1 MAKRRIVE
9 IARERGLDPN
19 EVARVLFEAGVPIQR
34 DMADEVAAARAL
46 AGSKPEKTKRAPKRA
61 AAAPVKKK
69 AEAAAPPVDAAA
81 AHPNAIKVE
90 EPAPPEPPKE
100 KAAPKADAAPAA
112 DAAPRRGR
120 SDGPR
125 APRSGGT
132 RFAPPPPPSGA
143 PYGRGRPQRGGPGGK
158 KRRVVIDTQA
168 ARGPRER
175 QQRGEDKKKVER
187 EEKPV
192 VRPTG
197 PVTVPSGVTVKE
209 YAEKLGVSTS
219 EIIKTMMGLGEF
231 VTITQSL
238 TDEAVELI
246 AAEFERPVTIQ
257 SAEEEIEDIVIEDAP
272 EFLKPRAPVITVMG
286 HVDHGKTTLL
296 DAIRETSV
304 VSGEA
309 GGITQHIG
317 AYQVD
322 VGQRHVTFLDTP
334 GHEAFTALRARG
346 AKLTDVAVLV
356 VAADDSVMPQTLEAI
371 DHAKAAEV
379 PIVVAVNKIDRPDA
393 NPAKTR
399 QDLVTHG
406 LQPEEWGGDTVFV
419 DISAK
424 ERQGL
429 DELLEMLLLQADV
442 LELKANP
449 DAPASGPIVESRL
462 DVGRGPVATMLV
474 QRGTLHPGDAIVAG
488 DAWGKVRTMLDEN
501 GEKLESAEPA
511 VPVEIVGFDK
521 PPAAGEICRVVDSE
535 RDARHLAQ
543 KRAARLRAEELT
555 RRSQKSI
562 SLEDLFRQVS
572 DGAVRD
578 LNLVIK
584 GDVQGSIEAAVSE
597 LDKIKSEEV
606 AVRVI
611 HTGVGGVN
619 ASDVM
624 LAAASKAIVV
634 GFNVRPNAEA
644 KTLADRE
651 GVDIR
656 TYKVIYKLTEDIEKA
671 LVGMLTPDIVEEVT
685 GAAEVRAL
693 FKASKVGTIAGCMVT
708 SGTITRSSKVR
719 VLRDGVVVFDGEI
732 DSIRHLKDEVRE
744 IKEGFEC
751 GIVVKDFGDIH
762 EGDVLEAYTETS
774 VERTEL

>member
-34 DMADEVAAARAL
+34 DMVDEVAAARAL
-46 AGSKPEKTKRAPKRA
+46 AGSKPQKP
-61 AAAPVKKK
+61 PVKKK
-69 AEAAAPPVDAAA
+69 PAATAQRTTAAAKAAAEAKPVDPAA
-81 AHPNAIKVE
+81 AHPNAIKP
-90 EPAPPEPPKE
+90 EPVEPPKE
-100 KAAPKADAAPAA
+100 KKEEPATTAA
-112 DAAPRRGR
+112 
-120 SDGPR
+120 PR
-125 APRSGGT
+125 APRDDRAPRSSGGS
-132 RFAPPPPPSGA
+132 RFAPPPPPGGA
-143 PYGRGRPQRGGPGGK
+143 PAGRARPQRGVPQGK
-158 KRRVVIDTQA
+158 KRRVVIDSQA

-175 QQRGEDKKKVER
+175 SQRGGDRGKEIR

-209 YAEKLGVSTS
+209 YAEKLGVSTA
-219 EIIKTMMGLGEF
+219 EIIKMMMGLGEF

-238 TDEAVELI
+238 TDDAIDLI

-257 SAEEEIEDIVIEDAP
+257 SAEEELDDIVIEDDPAD
-272 EFLKPRAPVITVMG
+272 LRPRAPVITVMG

-317 AYQVD
+317 AYQVK
-322 VGQRHVTFLDTP
+322 VGDREVTFLDTP

-371 DHAKAAEV
+371 DHAKAADV
-379 PIVVAVNKIDRPDA
+379 PIVVAVNKIDKPGA
-393 NPAKTR
+393 NPQKTR

-406 LQPEEWGGDTVFV
+406 LQPEDWGGDTVFV
-419 DISAK
+419 DVSAK
-424 ERQGL
+424 ERTGL
-429 DELLEMLLLQADV
+429 DQLLEMLLLQADV

-474 QRGTLHPGDAIVAG
+474 QRGTLRQGDAVVAG
-488 DAWGKVRTMLDEN
+488 DAWGKVRIMLDEH
-501 GEKLESAEPA
+501 GVKLESAGPA
-511 VPVEIVGFDK
+511 EPVEIVGFDK
-521 PPAAGEICRVVDSE
+521 PPPAGEVCRVVDSE

-543 KRAARLRAEELT
+543 KRAARLRAEELS

-562 SLEDLFRQVS
+562 SLEDLFKQVS
-572 DGAVRD
+572 DGKIRD

-584 GDVQGSIEAAVSE
+584 GDVQGSVEAAVSE

-611 HTGVGGVN
+611 HTGVGGITE
-619 ASDVM
+619 SDVM

-644 KTLADRE
+644 KSLADRE

-656 TYKVIYKLTEDIEKA
+656 TYKVIYKLTEDIEAA
-671 LVGMLTPDIVEEVT
+671 LVGMLTPDIVEEIT
-685 GAAEVRAL
+685 GTAEVRQL
-693 FKASKVGTIAGCMVT
+693 FKASKIGTIAGCMVT
-708 SGTITRSSKVR
+708 SGTIARGANVR
-719 VLRDGVVVFDGEI
+719 VIRDGVIVWDGGI
-732 DSIRHLKDEVRE
+732 DSIRHLKDEVKE

-751 GIVVKDFGDIH
+751 GIVLKSFADLQ
-762 EGDVLEAYTETS
+762 EADVLEAYVSKS

>member
-34 DMADEVAAARAL
+34 DMVDEVAAARAL
-46 AGSKPEKTKRAPKRA
+46 AGSKPKKP
-61 AAAPVKKK
+61 PVKKK
-69 AEAAAPPVDAAA
+69 PAATTQRTSAAAKAAAEAKPVDPAA
-81 AHPNAIKVE
+81 AHPNAIKP
-90 EPAPPEPPKE
+90 EPVEPPKE
-100 KAAPKADAAPAA
+100 KKEEPASAAA
-112 DAAPRRGR
+112 
-120 SDGPR
+120 PR
-125 APRSGGT
+125 APRDDRAPRSSGGS
-132 RFAPPPPPSGA
+132 RFAPPPPPGGA
-143 PYGRGRPQRGGPGGK
+143 PAGRARPQRGVPQGK
-158 KRRVVIDTQA
+158 KRRVVIDSQA

-175 QQRGEDKKKVER
+175 SQRGGDRGKEIR

-209 YAEKLGVSTS
+209 YAEKLGVSTA
-219 EIIKTMMGLGEF
+219 EIIKMMMGLGEF

-238 TDEAVELI
+238 TDDAIDLI

-257 SAEEEIEDIVIEDAP
+257 SAEEELDDIVIEDDPAD
-272 EFLKPRAPVITVMG
+272 LRPRAPVITVMG

-296 DAIRETSV
+296 DAIRKTSV
-304 VSGEA
+304 VAGEA

-317 AYQVD
+317 AYQVK
-322 VGQRHVTFLDTP
+322 VGDREVTFLDTP

-379 PIVVAVNKIDRPDA
+379 PIVVAVNKIDKPGA
-393 NPAKTR
+393 NPQKTR

-406 LQPEEWGGDTVFV
+406 LQPEDWGGDTVFV
-419 DISAK
+419 DVSAK
-424 ERQGL
+424 ERTGL
-429 DELLEMLLLQADV
+429 DQLLEMLLLQADV

-474 QRGTLHPGDAIVAG
+474 QRGTLRQGDAVVAG
-488 DAWGKVRTMLDEN
+488 DAWGKVRIMLDEH
-501 GEKLESAEPA
+501 GVKLESAGPA
-511 VPVEIVGFDK
+511 EPVEIVGFDK
-521 PPAAGEICRVVDSE
+521 PPPAGEVCRVVDSE

-543 KRAARLRAEELT
+543 KRAARLRAEELS

-562 SLEDLFRQVS
+562 SLEDLFKQVS
-572 DGAVRD
+572 DGKIRD

-584 GDVQGSIEAAVSE
+584 GDVQGSVEAAVSE

-611 HTGVGGVN
+611 HTGVGGITE
-619 ASDVM
+619 SDVM

-644 KTLADRE
+644 KSLADRE

-656 TYKVIYKLTEDIEKA
+656 TYKVIYKLTEDIEAA
-671 LVGMLTPDIVEEVT
+671 LVGMLTPDIVEEIT
-685 GAAEVRAL
+685 GTAEVRQL
-693 FKASKVGTIAGCMVT
+693 FKASKIGTIAGCMVT
-708 SGTITRSSKVR
+708 SGTIARGANVR
-719 VLRDGVVVFDGEI
+719 VIRDGVVVWDGGI
-732 DSIRHLKDEVRE
+732 DSIRHLKDEVKE

-751 GIVVKDFGDIH
+751 GIVLKSFADLH
-762 EGDVLEAYTETS
+762 EADVLEAYVSKS

>member
-34 DMADEVAAARAL
+34 DMVDEVAAARAL
-46 AGSKPEKTKRAPKRA
+46 AGSKPKKAPI
-61 AAAPVKKK
+61 KKK
-69 AEAAAPPVDAAA
+69 AAATPAARKAAADAPPAPDPAA
-81 AHPNAIKVE
+81 AHPNAIKI
-90 EPAPPEPPKE
+90 EPPAPPKE
-100 KAAPKADAAPAA
+100 KKPTTSAES
-112 DAAPRRGR
+112 GTE
-120 SDGPR
+120 R
-125 APRSGGT
+125 APRADSAPRQARTTGGS
-132 RFAPPPPPSGA
+132 RFAPPPPPGDTAA
-143 PYGRGRPQRGGPGGK
+143 PFGRSRPQRGVPQGK
-158 KRRVVIDTQA
+158 KRRVVIDSQA

-175 QQRGEDKKKVER
+175 NVRGGDRGRGEER
-187 EEKPV
+187 EEKVV

-209 YAEKLGVSTS
+209 YAEKLGVSTA
-219 EIIKTMMGLGEF
+219 EIIKMMMGLGEF

-238 TDEAVELI
+238 TDEAIELI
-246 AAEFERPVTIQ
+246 ATEFERPVTIK
-257 SAEEEIEDIVIEDAP
+257 SAEEEIDDIVIEDDP
-272 EFLKPRAPVITVMG
+272 ESLMPRAPVITVMG

-296 DAIRETSV
+296 DAIRSTSV
-304 VSGEA
+304 VTGEA

-317 AYQVD
+317 AYQVK
-322 VGQRHVTFLDTP
+322 VGDREVTFLDTP

-371 DHAKAAEV
+371 DHAKAAGV
-379 PIVVAVNKIDRPDA
+379 PIVVAVNKIDKPGA
-393 NPAKTR
+393 NPQKTR

-406 LQPEEWGGDTVFV
+406 LQPEDWGGDTVFV
-419 DISAK
+419 DVSAK
-424 ERQGL
+424 QKTGL
-429 DELLEMLLLQADV
+429 DSLLEMLLLQADV

-449 DAPASGPIVESRL
+449 NAPASGPIVESRL

-474 QRGTLHPGDAIVAG
+474 QRGTLKPGDAVVAG
-488 DAWGKVRTMLDEN
+488 DAWGKVRIMLDEH
-501 GEKLESAEPA
+501 GVKMTSAGPA
-511 VPVEIVGFDK
+511 DPVEIVGFDK
-521 PPAAGEICRVVDSE
+521 PPPAGEICRVVDSE

-543 KRAARLRAEELT
+543 RRAARLRAEELS

-562 SLEDLFRQVS
+562 SLEDLFKQVS
-572 DGAVRD
+572 DGKVRD

-584 GDVQGSIEAAVSE
+584 GDVQGSVEAAVSE

-611 HTGVGGVN
+611 HTGVGGITE
-619 ASDVM
+619 SDVM

-634 GFNVRPNAEA
+634 GFNVRPNGEA
-644 KTLADRE
+644 KNLAERE

-656 TYKVIYKLTEDIEKA
+656 TYKIIYKLTEDIEAA
-671 LVGMLTPDIVEEVT
+671 LVGMLTPDIIEEIT
-685 GAAEVRAL
+685 GGAEVRQL
-693 FKASKVGTIAGCMVT
+693 FKASKIGTIAGCMVT
-708 SGTITRSSKVR
+708 SGLITRGSNVR
-719 VLRDGVVVFDGEI
+719 VIRDGIIVADTQI
-732 DSIRHLKDEVRE
+732 DTIRHLKDEVKE

-751 GIVVKDFGDIH
+751 GIVLKGYSELV
-762 EGDVLEAYTETS
+762 EGDQIEAYLSKS

>member
-34 DMADEVAAARAL
+34 DMVDEVAAARAL
-46 AGSKPEKTKRAPKRA
+46 AGSKPKKP
-61 AAAPVKKK
+61 PVKKK
-69 AEAAAPPVDAAA
+69 PAATAQRTSAAAKAAAEAKPVDPAA
-81 AHPNAIKVE
+81 AHPNAIKP
-90 EPAPPEPPKE
+90 EPVEPPKE
-100 KAAPKADAAPAA
+100 KKEEPASAAA
-112 DAAPRRGR
+112 
-120 SDGPR
+120 PR
-125 APRSGGT
+125 APRDDRAPRSSGGS
-132 RFAPPPPPSGA
+132 RFAPPPPPGGA
-143 PYGRGRPQRGGPGGK
+143 PAGRARPQRGVPQGK
-158 KRRVVIDTQA
+158 KRRVVIDSQA

-175 QQRGEDKKKVER
+175 SQRGGDRGKEIR

-209 YAEKLGVSTS
+209 YAEKLGVSTA
-219 EIIKTMMGLGEF
+219 EIIKMMMGLGEF

-238 TDEAVELI
+238 TDDAIDLI

-257 SAEEEIEDIVIEDAP
+257 SAEEELDDIVIEDDPAD
-272 EFLKPRAPVITVMG
+272 LRPRAPVITVMG

-296 DAIRETSV
+296 DAIRKTSV
-304 VSGEA
+304 VAGEA

-317 AYQVD
+317 AYQVK
-322 VGQRHVTFLDTP
+322 VGDREVTFLDTP

-379 PIVVAVNKIDRPDA
+379 PIVVAVNKIDKPGA
-393 NPAKTR
+393 NPQKTR

-406 LQPEEWGGDTVFV
+406 LQPEDWGGDTVFV
-419 DISAK
+419 DVSAK
-424 ERQGL
+424 ERTGL
-429 DELLEMLLLQADV
+429 DQLLEMLLLQADV

-449 DAPASGPIVESRL
+449 NAPASGPIVESRL

-474 QRGTLHPGDAIVAG
+474 QRGTLRQGDAVVAG
-488 DAWGKVRTMLDEN
+488 DAWGKVRIMLDEH
-501 GEKLESAEPA
+501 GVKLESAGPA
-511 VPVEIVGFDK
+511 EPVEIVGFDK
-521 PPAAGEICRVVDSE
+521 PPPAGEVCRVVDSE

-543 KRAARLRAEELT
+543 KRAARLRAEELS

-562 SLEDLFRQVS
+562 SLEDLFKQVS
-572 DGAVRD
+572 DGKIRD

-584 GDVQGSIEAAVSE
+584 GDVQGSVEAAVSE

-611 HTGVGGVN
+611 HTGVGGITE
-619 ASDVM
+619 SDVM

-644 KTLADRE
+644 KSLADRE

-656 TYKVIYKLTEDIEKA
+656 TYKVIYKLTEDIEAA
-671 LVGMLTPDIVEEVT
+671 LVGMLTPDIVEEIT
-685 GAAEVRAL
+685 GTAEVRQL
-693 FKASKVGTIAGCMVT
+693 FKASKIGTIAGCMVT
-708 SGTITRSSKVR
+708 SGTIARGANVR
-719 VLRDGVVVFDGEI
+719 VIRDGVVVWDGGI
-732 DSIRHLKDEVRE
+732 DSIRHLKDEVKE

-751 GIVVKDFGDIH
+751 GIVLKSFADLH
-762 EGDVLEAYTETS
+762 EADVLEAYVSKS

>member
-34 DMADEVAAARAL
+34 DMVDEVAAARAL
-46 AGSKPEKTKRAPKRA
+46 AGSKPKK
-61 AAAPVKKK
+61 APVKKK
-69 AEAAAPPVDAAA
+69 AVASPVARKSAADAPPPDPAA
-81 AHPNAIKVE
+81 AHPNAIKI
-90 EPAPPEPPKE
+90 EPPAPPKE
-100 KAAPKADAAPAA
+100 KKPTTSAESGAE
-112 DAAPRRGR
+112 
-120 SDGPR
+120 R
-125 APRSGGT
+125 APRSDAPRQARTTGGS
-132 RFAPPPPPSGA
+132 RFAPPPPPGDAAA
-143 PYGRGRPQRGGPGGK
+143 PFGRSRPQRGVPQGK
-158 KRRVVIDTQA
+158 KRRVVIDSQA

-175 QQRGEDKKKVER
+175 NVRGGDRGRGEER
-187 EEKPV
+187 EEKVV

-209 YAEKLGVSTS
+209 YAEKLGVSTA
-219 EIIKTMMGLGEF
+219 EIIKMMMGLGEF

-238 TDEAVELI
+238 TDEAIELI
-246 AAEFERPVTIQ
+246 ATEFERPVTIK
-257 SAEEEIEDIVIEDAP
+257 SAEEEIDDIVIEDDP
-272 EFLKPRAPVITVMG
+272 ESLLPRAPVITVMG

-296 DAIRETSV
+296 DAIRSTSV
-304 VSGEA
+304 VAGEA

-317 AYQVD
+317 AYQVK
-322 VGQRHVTFLDTP
+322 VGEREVTFLDTP

-371 DHAKAAEV
+371 DHAKAAGV
-379 PIVVAVNKIDRPDA
+379 PIVVAVNKIDKPGA
-393 NPAKTR
+393 NPQKTR

-406 LQPEEWGGDTVFV
+406 LQPEDWGGDTVFV
-419 DISAK
+419 DVSAK
-424 ERQGL
+424 LKTGL
-429 DELLEMLLLQADV
+429 DSLLEMLLLQADV

-449 DAPASGPIVESRL
+449 NAPASGPIVESRL

-474 QRGTLHPGDAIVAG
+474 QRGTLKPGDAVVAG
-488 DAWGKVRTMLDEN
+488 DAWGKVRIMLDEH
-501 GEKLESAEPA
+501 GVKMTSAGPA
-511 VPVEIVGFDK
+511 DPVEIVGFDK
-521 PPAAGEICRVVDSE
+521 PPPAGEICRVVDSE

-543 KRAARLRAEELT
+543 KRAARLRAEELS

-562 SLEDLFRQVS
+562 SLEDLFKQVS
-572 DGAVRD
+572 DGKVRD

-584 GDVQGSIEAAVSE
+584 GDVQGSVEAAVSE

-611 HTGVGGVN
+611 HTGVGGITE
-619 ASDVM
+619 SDVM

-634 GFNVRPNAEA
+634 GFNVRPNGEA
-644 KTLADRE
+644 KNLAERE

-656 TYKVIYKLTEDIEKA
+656 TYKIIYKLTEDIEAA
-671 LVGMLTPDIVEEVT
+671 LVGMLTPDIVEEIT
-685 GAAEVRAL
+685 GGAEVRQL
-693 FKASKVGTIAGCMVT
+693 FKASKIGTIAGCMVT
-708 SGTITRSSKVR
+708 SGLITRGSNVR
-719 VLRDGVVVFDGEI
+719 VIRDGIIVADTQI
-732 DSIRHLKDEVRE
+732 DTIRHLKDEVKE

-751 GIVVKDFGDIH
+751 GIVLKGYSELV
-762 EGDVLEAYTETS
+762 EGDQIEAYLSKS

>member
-34 DMADEVAAARAL
+34 DMVDEVAAARAL
-46 AGSKPEKTKRAPKRA
+46 AGSKPKK
-61 AAAPVKKK
+61 APVKKK
-69 AEAAAPPVDAAA
+69 AAATPAARKAAAGAPPAPDPAA
-81 AHPNAIKVE
+81 AHPNAIKIE
-90 EPAPPEPPKE
+90 PPAPPKE
-100 KAAPKADAAPAA
+100 EKPAA
-112 DAAPRRGR
+112 
-120 SDGPR
+120 STTER
-125 APRSGGT
+125 APRTDSAPRQARTTGGS
-132 RFAPPPPPSGA
+132 RFAPPPPPGDTAA
-143 PYGRGRPQRGGPGGK
+143 PFGRSRPQRGVPQGK
-158 KRRVVIDTQA
+158 KRRVVIDSQA

-175 QQRGEDKKKVER
+175 NVRGGDRGRGEER
-187 EEKPV
+187 EEKVV

-209 YAEKLGVSTS
+209 YAEKLGVSTA
-219 EIIKTMMGLGEF
+219 EIIKMMMGLGEF

-238 TDEAVELI
+238 TDEAIELI
-246 AAEFERPVTIQ
+246 ATEFERPVTIK
-257 SAEEEIEDIVIEDAP
+257 SAEEEIDDIVIEDDP
-272 EFLKPRAPVITVMG
+272 ESLMPRAPVITVMG

-296 DAIRETSV
+296 DAIRSTSV
-304 VSGEA
+304 VTGEA

-317 AYQVD
+317 AYQVK
-322 VGQRHVTFLDTP
+322 VGEREVTFLDTP

-371 DHAKAAEV
+371 DHAKAAGV
-379 PIVVAVNKIDRPDA
+379 PIVVAVNKIDKPGA
-393 NPAKTR
+393 NPQKTR

-406 LQPEEWGGDTVFV
+406 LQPEDWGGDTVFV
-419 DISAK
+419 DVSAK
-424 ERQGL
+424 QKTGL
-429 DELLEMLLLQADV
+429 DSLLEMLLLQADV

-449 DAPASGPIVESRL
+449 NAPASGPIVESRL

-474 QRGTLHPGDAIVAG
+474 QRGTLKPGDAVVAG
-488 DAWGKVRTMLDEN
+488 DAWGKVRIMLDEH
-501 GEKLESAEPA
+501 GVKMTSAGPA
-511 VPVEIVGFDK
+511 DPVEIVGFDK
-521 PPAAGEICRVVDSE
+521 PPPAGEICRVVDSE

-543 KRAARLRAEELT
+543 RRAARLRAEELS

-562 SLEDLFRQVS
+562 SLEDLFKQVS
-572 DGAVRD
+572 DGKVRD

-584 GDVQGSIEAAVSE
+584 GDVQGSVEAAVSE

-611 HTGVGGVN
+611 HTGVGGITE
-619 ASDVM
+619 SDVM

-634 GFNVRPNAEA
+634 GFNVRPNGEA
-644 KTLADRE
+644 KNLAERE

-656 TYKVIYKLTEDIEKA
+656 TYKIIYKLTEDIEAA
-671 LVGMLTPDIVEEVT
+671 LVGMLTPDIIEEIT
-685 GAAEVRAL
+685 GGAEVRQL
-693 FKASKVGTIAGCMVT
+693 FKASKIGTIAGCMVT
-708 SGTITRSSKVR
+708 SGLIMRGSNVR
-719 VLRDGVVVFDGEI
+719 VIRDGIIVADTQI
-732 DSIRHLKDEVRE
+732 DTIRHLKDEVKE

-751 GIVVKDFGDIH
+751 GIVLKGYSELV
-762 EGDVLEAYTETS
+762 EGDQIEAYLSKS

>member
-34 DMADEVAAARAL
+34 DMVDEVAAARAL
-46 AGSKPEKTKRAPKRA
+46 AGSKPKKP
-61 AAAPVKKK
+61 PVKKK
-69 AEAAAPPVDAAA
+69 PAATAQRTSAAAKAAAEAKPVDPAA
-81 AHPNAIKVE
+81 AHPNAIKP
-90 EPAPPEPPKE
+90 EPVEPPKE
-100 KAAPKADAAPAA
+100 KKEEPASAAA
-112 DAAPRRGR
+112 
-120 SDGPR
+120 PR
-125 APRSGGT
+125 APRDDRAPRSSGGS
-132 RFAPPPPPSGA
+132 RFAPPPPPGGA
-143 PYGRGRPQRGGPGGK
+143 PAGRARPQRGVPQGK
-158 KRRVVIDTQA
+158 KRRVVIDSQA

-175 QQRGEDKKKVER
+175 SQRGGDRGKEIR

-209 YAEKLGVSTS
+209 YAEKLGVSTA
-219 EIIKTMMGLGEF
+219 EIIKMMMGLGEF

-238 TDEAVELI
+238 TDDAIDLI

-257 SAEEEIEDIVIEDAP
+257 SAEEELDDIVIEDDPAD
-272 EFLKPRAPVITVMG
+272 LRPRAPVITVMG

-296 DAIRETSV
+296 DAIRKTSV
-304 VSGEA
+304 VAGEA

-317 AYQVD
+317 AYQVK
-322 VGQRHVTFLDTP
+322 VGDREVTFLDTP

-379 PIVVAVNKIDRPDA
+379 PIVVAVNKIDKPGA
-393 NPAKTR
+393 NPQKTR

-406 LQPEEWGGDTVFV
+406 LQPEDWGGDTVFV
-419 DISAK
+419 DVSAK
-424 ERQGL
+424 ERTGL
-429 DELLEMLLLQADV
+429 DQLLEMLLLQADV

-474 QRGTLHPGDAIVAG
+474 QRGTLRQGDAVVAG
-488 DAWGKVRTMLDEN
+488 DAWGKVRIMLDEH
-501 GEKLESAEPA
+501 GVKLESAGPA
-511 VPVEIVGFDK
+511 EPVEIVGFDK
-521 PPAAGEICRVVDSE
+521 PPPAGEVCRVVDSE

-543 KRAARLRAEELT
+543 KRAARLRAEELS

-562 SLEDLFRQVS
+562 SLEDLFKQVS
-572 DGAVRD
+572 DGKIRD

-584 GDVQGSIEAAVSE
+584 GDVQGSVEAAVSE

-611 HTGVGGVN
+611 HTGVGGITE
-619 ASDVM
+619 SDVM

-644 KTLADRE
+644 KSLADRE

-656 TYKVIYKLTEDIEKA
+656 TYKVIYKLTEDIEAA
-671 LVGMLTPDIVEEVT
+671 LVGMLTPDIVEEIT
-685 GAAEVRAL
+685 GTAEVRQL
-693 FKASKVGTIAGCMVT
+693 FKASKIGTIAGCMVT
-708 SGTITRSSKVR
+708 SGTIARGANVR
-719 VLRDGVVVFDGEI
+719 VIRDGVVVWDGGI
-732 DSIRHLKDEVRE
+732 DSIRHLKDEVKE

-751 GIVVKDFGDIH
+751 GIVLKGFSELE
-762 EGDVLEAYTETS
+762 EGDVLEGYVSKS

>member
-34 DMADEVAAARAL
+34 DMVDEVAAARAL
-46 AGSKPEKTKRAPKRA
+46 AGSKPKK
-61 AAAPVKKK
+61 APVKKK
-69 AEAAAPPVDAAA
+69 AVASPVARKSAADAPPPPDPAA
-81 AHPNAIKVE
+81 AHPNAIKIE
-90 EPAPPEPPKE
+90 PPAPPKE
-100 KAAPKADAAPAA
+100 AKPAA
-112 DAAPRRGR
+112 AAASG
-120 SDGPR
+120 SER
-125 APRSGGT
+125 APRTDAPRQARTTGGS
-132 RFAPPPPPSGA
+132 RFAPPPPPGDTAA
-143 PYGRGRPQRGGPGGK
+143 PFGRSRPQRGVPQGK
-158 KRRVVIDTQA
+158 KRRVVIDSQA

-175 QQRGEDKKKVER
+175 NVRGGDRGRGEER
-187 EEKPV
+187 EEKVV

-209 YAEKLGVSTS
+209 YAEKLGVSTA
-219 EIIKTMMGLGEF
+219 EIIKMMMGLGEF

-238 TDEAVELI
+238 TDDAIELI
-246 AAEFERPVTIQ
+246 ATEFERPVTIK
-257 SAEEEIEDIVIEDAP
+257 SAEEEIDDIVIEDDP
-272 EFLKPRAPVITVMG
+272 ESLMPRAPVITVMG

-296 DAIRETSV
+296 DAIRSTSV
-304 VSGEA
+304 VTGEA

-317 AYQVD
+317 AYQVK
-322 VGQRHVTFLDTP
+322 VGEREVTFLDTP

-371 DHAKAAEV
+371 DHAKAAGV
-379 PIVVAVNKIDRPDA
+379 PIVVAVNKIDKPGA
-393 NPAKTR
+393 NPQKTR

-406 LQPEEWGGDTVFV
+406 LQPEDWGGDTVFV
-419 DISAK
+419 DVSAK
-424 ERQGL
+424 QKTGL
-429 DELLEMLLLQADV
+429 DSLLEMLLLQADV

-449 DAPASGPIVESRL
+449 NAPASGPIVESRL

-474 QRGTLHPGDAIVAG
+474 QRGTLKPGDAVVAG
-488 DAWGKVRTMLDEN
+488 DAWGKVRIMLDEH
-501 GEKLESAEPA
+501 GVKMTSAGPA
-511 VPVEIVGFDK
+511 DPVEIVGFDK
-521 PPAAGEICRVVDSE
+521 PPPAGEICRVVDSE

-543 KRAARLRAEELT
+543 KRAARLRAEELS

-562 SLEDLFRQVS
+562 SLEDLFKQVS
-572 DGAVRD
+572 DGKVRD

-584 GDVQGSIEAAVSE
+584 GDVQGSVEAAVSE

-611 HTGVGGVN
+611 HTGVGGITE
-619 ASDVM
+619 SDVM

-634 GFNVRPNAEA
+634 GFNVRPNGEA
-644 KTLADRE
+644 KNLAERE

-656 TYKVIYKLTEDIEKA
+656 TYKIIYKLTEDIEAA
-671 LVGMLTPDIVEEVT
+671 LVGMLTPDIIEEIT
-685 GAAEVRAL
+685 GGAEVRQL
-693 FKASKVGTIAGCMVT
+693 FKASKIGTIAGCMVT
-708 SGTITRSSKVR
+708 SGLIMRGSHVR
-719 VLRDGVVVFDGEI
+719 VIRDGIIVADTEI
-732 DSIRHLKDEVRE
+732 DTIRHLKDEVKE

-751 GIVVKDFGDIH
+751 GIVLKGYSELV
-762 EGDVLEAYTETS
+762 EGDQIEAYLSKS

>member
-34 DMADEVAAARAL
+34 DMVDEVAAARAL
-46 AGSKPEKTKRAPKRA
+46 AGSKPKKAPI
-61 AAAPVKKK
+61 KKK
-69 AEAAAPPVDAAA
+69 AAATPAARKAAADAPPAPDPAA
-81 AHPNAIKVE
+81 AHPNAIKI
-90 EPAPPEPPKE
+90 EPPAPPKE
-100 KAAPKADAAPAA
+100 KKPTTSAES
-112 DAAPRRGR
+112 GTE
-120 SDGPR
+120 R
-125 APRSGGT
+125 APRADSAPRQARTTGGS
-132 RFAPPPPPSGA
+132 RFAPPPPPGDTAA
-143 PYGRGRPQRGGPGGK
+143 PFGRSRPQRGVPQGK
-158 KRRVVIDTQA
+158 KRRVVIDSQA

-175 QQRGEDKKKVER
+175 NVRGGDRGRGEER
-187 EEKPV
+187 EEKVV

-209 YAEKLGVSTS
+209 YAEKLGVSTA
-219 EIIKTMMGLGEF
+219 EIIKMMMGLGEF

-238 TDEAVELI
+238 TDEAIELI
-246 AAEFERPVTIQ
+246 ATEFERPVTIK
-257 SAEEEIEDIVIEDAP
+257 SAEEEIDDIVIEDDP
-272 EFLKPRAPVITVMG
+272 ESLMPRAPVITVMG

-296 DAIRETSV
+296 DAIRSTSV
-304 VSGEA
+304 VTGEA

-317 AYQVD
+317 AYQVK
-322 VGQRHVTFLDTP
+322 VGDREVTFLDTP

-371 DHAKAAEV
+371 DHAKAAGV
-379 PIVVAVNKIDRPDA
+379 PIVVAVNKIDKPGA
-393 NPAKTR
+393 NPQKTR

-406 LQPEEWGGDTVFV
+406 LQPEDWGGDTVFV
-419 DISAK
+419 DVSAK
-424 ERQGL
+424 QKTGL
-429 DELLEMLLLQADV
+429 DSLLEMLLLQADV

-449 DAPASGPIVESRL
+449 NAPASGPIVESRL

-474 QRGTLHPGDAIVAG
+474 QRGTLKPGDAVVAG
-488 DAWGKVRTMLDEN
+488 DAWGKVRIMLDEH
-501 GEKLESAEPA
+501 GVKMTSAGPA
-511 VPVEIVGFDK
+511 DPVEIVGFDK
-521 PPAAGEICRVVDSE
+521 PPPAGEICRVVDSE

-543 KRAARLRAEELT
+543 KRAARLRAEELS

-562 SLEDLFRQVS
+562 SLEDLFKQVS
-572 DGAVRD
+572 DGKVRD

-584 GDVQGSIEAAVSE
+584 GDVQGSVEAAVSE

-611 HTGVGGVN
+611 HTGVGGITE
-619 ASDVM
+619 SDVM

-634 GFNVRPNAEA
+634 GFNVRPNGEA
-644 KTLADRE
+644 KNLAERE

-656 TYKVIYKLTEDIEKA
+656 TYKIIYKLTEDIEAA
-671 LVGMLTPDIVEEVT
+671 LVGMLTPDIIEEIT
-685 GAAEVRAL
+685 GGAEVRQL
-693 FKASKVGTIAGCMVT
+693 FKASKIGTIAGCMVT
-708 SGTITRSSKVR
+708 SGLITRGSHVR
-719 VLRDGVVVFDGEI
+719 VIRDGIIVADTEI
-732 DSIRHLKDEVRE
+732 DTIRHLKDEVKE

-751 GIVVKDFGDIH
+751 GIVLKGYSELV
-762 EGDVLEAYTETS
+762 EGDQIEAYLSKS

>member
-34 DMADEVAAARAL
+34 DMVDEVAAARAL
-46 AGSKPEKTKRAPKRA
+46 AGSKPKK
-61 AAAPVKKK
+61 APVKKK
-69 AEAAAPPVDAAA
+69 AAATPAARKAAADAPPPPDPAA
-81 AHPNAIKVE
+81 AHPNAIKIE
-90 EPAPPEPPKE
+90 PPAPPKE
-100 KAAPKADAAPAA
+100 EKPAA
-112 DAAPRRGR
+112 
-120 SDGPR
+120 STTER
-125 APRSGGT
+125 APRADSAPRQARTTGGS
-132 RFAPPPPPSGA
+132 RFAPPPPPGDTAA
-143 PYGRGRPQRGGPGGK
+143 PFGRSRPQRGVPQGK
-158 KRRVVIDTQA
+158 KRRVVIDSQA

-175 QQRGEDKKKVER
+175 NVRGGDRGRGEER
-187 EEKPV
+187 EEKVV

-209 YAEKLGVSTS
+209 YAEKLGVSTA
-219 EIIKTMMGLGEF
+219 EIIKMMMGLGEF

-238 TDEAVELI
+238 TDEAIELI
-246 AAEFERPVTIQ
+246 ATEFERPVTIK
-257 SAEEEIEDIVIEDAP
+257 SAEEEIDDIVIEDDP
-272 EFLKPRAPVITVMG
+272 ESLMPRAPVITVMG

-296 DAIRETSV
+296 DAIRSTSV
-304 VSGEA
+304 VTGEA

-317 AYQVD
+317 AYQVK
-322 VGQRHVTFLDTP
+322 VGDREVTFLDTP

-371 DHAKAAEV
+371 DHAKAAGV
-379 PIVVAVNKIDRPDA
+379 PIVVAVNKIDKPGA
-393 NPAKTR
+393 NPQKTR

-406 LQPEEWGGDTVFV
+406 LQPEDWGGDTVFV
-419 DISAK
+419 DVSAK
-424 ERQGL
+424 QKTGL
-429 DELLEMLLLQADV
+429 DSLLEMLLLQADV

-449 DAPASGPIVESRL
+449 NAPASGPIVESRL

-474 QRGTLHPGDAIVAG
+474 QRGTLKPGDAVVAG
-488 DAWGKVRTMLDEN
+488 DAWGKVRIMLDEH
-501 GEKLESAEPA
+501 GVKMTSAGPA
-511 VPVEIVGFDK
+511 DPVEIVGFDK
-521 PPAAGEICRVVDSE
+521 PPPAGEICRVVDSE

-543 KRAARLRAEELT
+543 KRAARLRAEELS

-562 SLEDLFRQVS
+562 SLEDLFKQVS
-572 DGAVRD
+572 DGKVRD

-584 GDVQGSIEAAVSE
+584 GDVQGSVEAAVSE

-611 HTGVGGVN
+611 HTGVGGITE
-619 ASDVM
+619 SDVM

-634 GFNVRPNAEA
+634 GFNVRPNGEA
-644 KTLADRE
+644 KSLAERE

-656 TYKVIYKLTEDIEKA
+656 TYKIIYKLTEDIEAA
-671 LVGMLTPDIVEEVT
+671 LVGMLTPDIIEEIT
-685 GAAEVRAL
+685 GGAEVRQL
-693 FKASKVGTIAGCMVT
+693 FKASKIGTIAGCMVT
-708 SGTITRSSKVR
+708 SGLITRGSNVR
-719 VLRDGVVVFDGEI
+719 VIRDGIIVADTQI
-732 DSIRHLKDEVRE
+732 DTIRHLKDEVKE

-751 GIVVKDFGDIH
+751 GIVLKGYSELV
-762 EGDVLEAYTETS
+762 EGDQIEAYLSKS

>member
-34 DMADEVAAARAL
+34 DMVDEVAAARAL
-46 AGSKPEKTKRAPKRA
+46 AGSKPKQAPAKKKPA
-61 AAAPVKKK
+61 AAAKKPAASAK
-69 AEAAAPPVDAAA
+69 GAAEAKPVDPAA
-81 AHPNAIKVE
+81 AHPNAIKP
-90 EPAPPEPPKE
+90 EPVEPPKKKE
-100 KAAPKADAAPAA
+100 EAAPAA
-112 DAAPRRGR
+112 AAGERPARDSRPPR
-120 SDGPR
+120 PT
-125 APRSGGT
+125 SGGS
-132 RFAPPPPPSGA
+132 RFAPPPPPGGA
-143 PYGRGRPQRGGPGGK
+143 PAGRARPQRGVPQGK
-158 KRRVVIDTQA
+158 KRRVVIDSQA

-175 QQRGEDKKKVER
+175 PQRGGRGGGDREVR

-209 YAEKLGVSTS
+209 YAEKLGVSTA

-238 TDEAVELI
+238 TDEAIEII

-257 SAEEEIEDIVIEDAP
+257 SAEEELDDSVIVDDPAD
-272 EFLKPRAPVITVMG
+272 LKPRAPVITVMG

-304 VSGEA
+304 VTGEA

-322 VGQRHVTFLDTP
+322 VGDRQVTFLDTP

-379 PIVVAVNKIDRPDA
+379 PIVVAVNKIDKPGA
-393 NPAKTR
+393 NPQKTR

-406 LQPEEWGGDTVFV
+406 LQPEDWGGDTVFV
-419 DISAK
+419 DVSAK
-424 ERQGL
+424 EGTGL
-429 DELLEMLLLQADV
+429 DQLLEMLLLQADV
-442 LELKANP
+442 LELTANP

-474 QRGTLHPGDAIVAG
+474 QRGTLKQGDAVVAG
-488 DAWGKVRTMLDEN
+488 DAWGKVRVMLDEH
-501 GEKLESAEPA
+501 GVKLESAGPA
-511 VPVEIVGFDK
+511 EPVEIVGFDK
-521 PPAAGEICRVVDSE
+521 PPPAGEVCRVVDSE

-543 KRAARLRAEELT
+543 RRAARLRAEELS

-562 SLEDLFRQVS
+562 SLEDLFKQVS
-572 DGAVRD
+572 DGKVRD

-584 GDVQGSIEAAVSE
+584 GDVQGSVEAAVSE

-611 HTGVGGVN
+611 HTGVGGITE
-619 ASDVM
+619 SDIM

-644 KTLADRE
+644 KGLADRE

-656 TYKVIYKLTEDIEKA
+656 TYKVIYKLTEDIEAA
-671 LVGMLTPDIVEEVT
+671 LVGMLTPDIVEEIT
-685 GAAEVRAL
+685 GTAEVRQL
-693 FKASKVGTIAGCMVT
+693 FKASKIGTIAGCMVT
-708 SGTITRSSKVR
+708 SGLITRGSNAR
-719 VLRDGVVVFDGEI
+719 VIRDGVITWDGEI
-732 DSIRHLKDEVRE
+732 DSIRHLKDEVKE

-751 GIVVKDFGDIH
+751 GIVLKGFSDLEEGDIL
-762 EGDVLEAYTETS
+762 EGYISKS

>member
-34 DMADEVAAARAL
+34 DMVDEVAAARAL
-46 AGSKPEKTKRAPKRA
+46 AGSKPKK
-61 AAAPVKKK
+61 APVKKK
-69 AEAAAPPVDAAA
+69 ATASPAAKKAATDAPTSLDPAA
-81 AHPNAIKVE
+81 AHPNAIKIE
-90 EPAPPEPPKE
+90 PPAPPKE
-100 KAAPKADAAPAA
+100 AKPAA
-112 DAAPRRGR
+112 AAASG
-120 SDGPR
+120 SER
-125 APRSGGT
+125 APRSDAPRQARTTGGS
-132 RFAPPPPPSGA
+132 RFAPPPPPGDTAA
-143 PYGRGRPQRGGPGGK
+143 PFGRSRPQRGVPQGK
-158 KRRVVIDTQA
+158 KRRVVIDSQA

-175 QQRGEDKKKVER
+175 NVRGGDRGRGEER
-187 EEKPV
+187 EEKVV

-209 YAEKLGVSTS
+209 YAEKLGVSTA
-219 EIIKTMMGLGEF
+219 EIIKMMMGLGEF

-238 TDEAVELI
+238 TDDAIELI
-246 AAEFERPVTIQ
+246 ATEFERPVTIK
-257 SAEEEIEDIVIEDAP
+257 SAEEEIDDIVIEDDP
-272 EFLKPRAPVITVMG
+272 ESLMPRAPVITVMG

-296 DAIRETSV
+296 DAIRSTSV
-304 VSGEA
+304 VTGEA

-317 AYQVD
+317 AYQVK
-322 VGQRHVTFLDTP
+322 VGEREVTFLDTP

-371 DHAKAAEV
+371 DHAKAAGV
-379 PIVVAVNKIDRPDA
+379 PIVVAVNKIDKPGA
-393 NPAKTR
+393 NPQKTR

-406 LQPEEWGGDTVFV
+406 LQPEDWGGDTVFV
-419 DISAK
+419 DVSAK
-424 ERQGL
+424 QKTGL
-429 DELLEMLLLQADV
+429 DSLLEMLLLQADV

-449 DAPASGPIVESRL
+449 NAPASGPIVESRL

-474 QRGTLHPGDAIVAG
+474 QRGTLKPGDAVVAG
-488 DAWGKVRTMLDEN
+488 DAWGKVRIMLDEH
-501 GEKLESAEPA
+501 GVKMTSAGPA
-511 VPVEIVGFDK
+511 DPVEIVGFDK
-521 PPAAGEICRVVDSE
+521 PPPAGEICRVVDSE

-543 KRAARLRAEELT
+543 KRAARLRAEELS

-562 SLEDLFRQVS
+562 SLEDLFKQVS
-572 DGAVRD
+572 DGKVRD

-584 GDVQGSIEAAVSE
+584 GDVQGSVEAAVSE

-611 HTGVGGVN
+611 HTGVGGITE
-619 ASDVM
+619 SDVM

-634 GFNVRPNAEA
+634 GFNVRPNGEA
-644 KTLADRE
+644 KNLAERE

-656 TYKVIYKLTEDIEKA
+656 TYKIIYKLTEDIEAA
-671 LVGMLTPDIVEEVT
+671 LVGMLTPDIIEEIT
-685 GAAEVRAL
+685 GGAEVRQL
-693 FKASKVGTIAGCMVT
+693 FKASKIGTIAGCMVT
-708 SGTITRSSKVR
+708 SGMIMRGSNVR
-719 VLRDGVVVFDGEI
+719 VIRDGIIVADTQI
-732 DSIRHLKDEVRE
+732 DTIRHLKDEVKE

-751 GIVVKDFGDIH
+751 GIVLKGYSELV
-762 EGDVLEAYTETS
+762 EGDQIEAYLSKS

>member
-34 DMADEVAAARAL
+34 DMVDEVAAARAL
-46 AGSKPEKTKRAPKRA
+46 AGSKPKKP
-61 AAAPVKKK
+61 PVKKK
-69 AEAAAPPVDAAA
+69 PAATAQRTSAAAKAAAEAKPVDPAA
-81 AHPNAIKVE
+81 AHPNAIKP
-90 EPAPPEPPKE
+90 EPVEPPKE
-100 KAAPKADAAPAA
+100 KKEEPASAAA
-112 DAAPRRGR
+112 
-120 SDGPR
+120 PR
-125 APRSGGT
+125 APRDDRAPRSSGGS
-132 RFAPPPPPSGA
+132 RFAPPPPGGA
-143 PYGRGRPQRGGPGGK
+143 PAGRARPQRGVPQGK
-158 KRRVVIDTQA
+158 KRRVVIDSQA

-175 QQRGEDKKKVER
+175 SQRGGDRGKEIR

-209 YAEKLGVSTS
+209 YAEKLGVSTA
-219 EIIKTMMGLGEF
+219 EIIKMMMGLGEF

-238 TDEAVELI
+238 TDDAIDLI

-257 SAEEEIEDIVIEDAP
+257 SAEEELDDIVIEDDPAD
-272 EFLKPRAPVITVMG
+272 LRPRAPVITVMG

-296 DAIRETSV
+296 DAIRKTSV
-304 VSGEA
+304 VAGEA

-317 AYQVD
+317 AYQVK
-322 VGQRHVTFLDTP
+322 VGDREVTFLDTP

-379 PIVVAVNKIDRPDA
+379 PIVVAVNKIDKPGA
-393 NPAKTR
+393 NPQKTR

-406 LQPEEWGGDTVFV
+406 LQPEDWGGDTVFV
-419 DISAK
+419 DVSAK
-424 ERQGL
+424 ERTGL
-429 DELLEMLLLQADV
+429 DQLLEMLLLQADV

-474 QRGTLHPGDAIVAG
+474 QRGTLRQGDAVVAG
-488 DAWGKVRTMLDEN
+488 DAWGKVRIMLDEH
-501 GEKLESAEPA
+501 GVKLESAGPA
-511 VPVEIVGFDK
+511 EPVEIVGFDK
-521 PPAAGEICRVVDSE
+521 PPPAGEVCRVVDSE

-543 KRAARLRAEELT
+543 KRAARLRAEELS

-562 SLEDLFRQVS
+562 SLEDLFKQVS
-572 DGAVRD
+572 DGKIRD

-584 GDVQGSIEAAVSE
+584 GDVQGSVEAAVSE

-611 HTGVGGVN
+611 HTGVGGITE
-619 ASDVM
+619 SDVM

-644 KTLADRE
+644 KSLADRE

-656 TYKVIYKLTEDIEKA
+656 TYKVIYKLTEDIEAA
-671 LVGMLTPDIVEEVT
+671 LVGMLTPDIVEEIT
-685 GAAEVRAL
+685 GTAEVRQL
-693 FKASKVGTIAGCMVT
+693 FKASKIGTIAGCMVT
-708 SGTITRSSKVR
+708 SGTIARGANVR
-719 VLRDGVVVFDGEI
+719 VIRDGVVVWDGGI
-732 DSIRHLKDEVRE
+732 DSIRHLKDEVKE

-751 GIVVKDFGDIH
+751 GIVLKSFADLH
-762 EGDVLEAYTETS
+762 EADVLEAYVSKS

>member
-34 DMADEVAAARAL
+34 DMVDEVAAASAL
-46 AGSKPEKTKRAPKRA
+46 AGSKPKKP
-61 AAAPVKKK
+61 PVKKK
-69 AEAAAPPVDAAA
+69 PAATAQRTTAAAKAAAEAKPVDPAA
-81 AHPNAIKVE
+81 AHPNAIKP
-90 EPAPPEPPKE
+90 EPVEPPKE
-100 KAAPKADAAPAA
+100 KKEEPATTAA
-112 DAAPRRGR
+112 
-120 SDGPR
+120 PR
-125 APRSGGT
+125 APRDDRAPRSSGGS
-132 RFAPPPPPSGA
+132 RFAPPPPPGGA
-143 PYGRGRPQRGGPGGK
+143 PAGRARPQRGVPQGK
-158 KRRVVIDTQA
+158 KRRVVIDSQA

-175 QQRGEDKKKVER
+175 SQRGGDRGKEIR

-209 YAEKLGVSTS
+209 YAEKLGVSTA
-219 EIIKTMMGLGEF
+219 EIIKMMMGLGEF

-238 TDEAVELI
+238 TDDAIDLI

-257 SAEEEIEDIVIEDAP
+257 SAEEELDDIVIEDDPAD
-272 EFLKPRAPVITVMG
+272 LRPRAPVITVMG

-317 AYQVD
+317 AYQVK
-322 VGQRHVTFLDTP
+322 VGDREVTFLDTP

-371 DHAKAAEV
+371 DHAKAADV
-379 PIVVAVNKIDRPDA
+379 PIVVAVNKIDKPGA
-393 NPAKTR
+393 NPQKTR

-406 LQPEEWGGDTVFV
+406 LQPEDWGGDTVFV
-419 DISAK
+419 DVSAK
-424 ERQGL
+424 ERTGL
-429 DELLEMLLLQADV
+429 DQLLEMLLLQADV

-474 QRGTLHPGDAIVAG
+474 QRGTLRQGDAVVAG
-488 DAWGKVRTMLDEN
+488 DAWGKVRIMLDEH
-501 GEKLESAEPA
+501 GVKLESAGPA
-511 VPVEIVGFDK
+511 EPVEIVGFDK
-521 PPAAGEICRVVDSE
+521 PPPAGEVCRVVDSE

-543 KRAARLRAEELT
+543 KRAARLRAEELS

-562 SLEDLFRQVS
+562 SLEDLFKQVS
-572 DGAVRD
+572 DGKIRD

-584 GDVQGSIEAAVSE
+584 GDVQGSVEAAVSE

-611 HTGVGGVN
+611 HTGVGGITE
-619 ASDVM
+619 SDVM

-644 KTLADRE
+644 KSLADRE

-656 TYKVIYKLTEDIEKA
+656 TYKVIYKLTEDIEAA
-671 LVGMLTPDIVEEVT
+671 LVGMLTPDIVEEIT
-685 GAAEVRAL
+685 GTAEVRQL
-693 FKASKVGTIAGCMVT
+693 FKASKIGTIAGCMVT
-708 SGTITRSSKVR
+708 SGTIARGANVR
-719 VLRDGVVVFDGEI
+719 VIRDGVIVWDGGI
-732 DSIRHLKDEVRE
+732 DSIRHLKDEVKE

-751 GIVVKDFGDIH
+751 GIVLKSFADLQ
-762 EGDVLEAYTETS
+762 EADVLEAYVSKS

>member
-1 MAKRRIVE
+1 K
-9 IARERGLDPN
+9 
-19 EVARVLFEAGVPIQR
+19 
-34 DMADEVAAARAL
+34 
-46 AGSKPEKTKRAPKRA
+46 
-61 AAAPVKKK
+61 
-69 AEAAAPPVDAAA
+69 
-81 AHPNAIKVE
+81 
-90 EPAPPEPPKE
+90 EP
-100 KAAPKADAAPAA
+100 
-112 DAAPRRGR
+112 
-120 SDGPR
+120 
-125 APRSGGT
+125 
-132 RFAPPPPPSGA
+132 
-143 PYGRGRPQRGGPGGK
+143 
-158 KRRVVIDTQA
+158 
-168 ARGPRER
+168 
-175 QQRGEDKKKVER
+175 R

-209 YAEKLGVSTS
+209 YAEKLGVSTA

-238 TDEAVELI
+238 TDDAIELI
-246 AAEFERPVTIQ
+246 AAEYERPVTIQ
-257 SAEEEIEDIVIEDAP
+257 SAEEEIEDVVIEDDP
-272 EFLKPRAPVITVMG
+272 ETLKPRAPVITVMG

-304 VSGEA
+304 VEGEA

-317 AYQVD
+317 AYQVA
-322 VGQRHVTFLDTP
+322 VGERQVTFLDTP

-356 VAADDSVMPQTLEAI
+356 VAADDSVMPQTIEAI

-379 PIVVAVNKIDRPDA
+379 PIVVAVNKIDKPGA
-393 NPAKTR
+393 NPQKTR

-406 LQPEEWGGDTVFV
+406 LQPEDWGGDTVFV

-424 ERQGL
+424 EKQGL
-429 DELLEMLLLQADV
+429 DGLLELLLLQADV

-474 QRGTLHPGDAIVAG
+474 QRGTLRPGDAGVAG
-488 DAWGKVRTMLDEN
+488 DAWGKVRAMLDEH
-501 GEKLESAEPA
+501 GTKLESAGPA
-511 VPVEIVGFDK
+511 EPVEIVGFDK
-521 PPAAGEICRVVDSE
+521 PPPAGEICRVVDSE
-535 RDARHLAQ
+535 RDARHYAQ
-543 KRAARLRAEELT
+543 RRAARLRAEELS

-562 SLEDLFRQVS
+562 SLEDLFKQVS

-584 GDVQGSIEAAVSE
+584 GDVQGSVEAAVSE
-597 LDKIKSEEV
+597 LDKIKSDEV

-611 HTGVGGVN
+611 HTGVGGISE
-619 ASDVM
+619 SDVM

-634 GFNVRPNAEA
+634 GFNVRPNVEA
-644 KTLADRE
+644 KALAERE

-656 TYKVIYKLTEDIEKA
+656 TYKVIYQLTEDIEKA

-685 GAAEVRAL
+685 GTAEVRQL
-693 FKASKVGTIAGCMVT
+693 FKASRVGTIAGCMVT
-708 SGTITRSSKVR
+708 SGLIQRGSSARLLRS
-719 VLRDGVVVFDGEI
+719 GVVVWEGEL
-732 DSIRHLKDEVRE
+732 DSLRHLKDEVKE
-744 IKEGFEC
+744 VKEGFEC
-751 GIVVKDFGDIH
+751 GIVLKGFADLE
-762 EGDVLEAYTETS
+762 EGDVIEAFVSRS

>member
-34 DMADEVAAARAL
+34 DMVDEVAAARAL
-46 AGSKPEKTKRAPKRA
+46 AGSKPKK
-61 AAAPVKKK
+61 APVKKK
-69 AEAAAPPVDAAA
+69 AAATPAARKAAADAPPAPDPAA
-81 AHPNAIKVE
+81 AHPNAIKIE
-90 EPAPPEPPKE
+90 PPAPPKE
-100 KAAPKADAAPAA
+100 EKPAA
-112 DAAPRRGR
+112 
-120 SDGPR
+120 STTER
-125 APRSGGT
+125 APRTDSAPRQARTTGGS
-132 RFAPPPPPSGA
+132 RFAPPPPPGDTAA
-143 PYGRGRPQRGGPGGK
+143 PFGRSRPQRGVPQGK
-158 KRRVVIDTQA
+158 KRRVVIDSQA

-175 QQRGEDKKKVER
+175 NVRGGDRGRGEER
-187 EEKPV
+187 EEKVV

-209 YAEKLGVSTS
+209 YAETLGVSTA
-219 EIIKTMMGLGEF
+219 EIIKMMMGLGEF

-238 TDEAVELI
+238 TDEAIELI
-246 AAEFERPVTIQ
+246 ATEFERPVTIK
-257 SAEEEIEDIVIEDAP
+257 SAEEEIDDIVIEDDP
-272 EFLKPRAPVITVMG
+272 ESLMPRAPVITVMG

-296 DAIRETSV
+296 DAIRSTSV
-304 VSGEA
+304 VTGEA

-317 AYQVD
+317 AYQVK
-322 VGQRHVTFLDTP
+322 VGDREVTFLDTP

-371 DHAKAAEV
+371 DHAKAAGV
-379 PIVVAVNKIDRPDA
+379 PIVVAVNKIDKPGA
-393 NPAKTR
+393 NPQKTR

-406 LQPEEWGGDTVFV
+406 LQPEDWGGDTVFV
-419 DISAK
+419 DVSAK
-424 ERQGL
+424 QKTGL
-429 DELLEMLLLQADV
+429 DSLLEMLLLQADV

-449 DAPASGPIVESRL
+449 NAPASGPIVESRL

-474 QRGTLHPGDAIVAG
+474 QRGTLKPGDAVVAG
-488 DAWGKVRTMLDEN
+488 DAWGKVRIMLDEH
-501 GEKLESAEPA
+501 GVKMTSAGPA
-511 VPVEIVGFDK
+511 DPVEIVGFDK
-521 PPAAGEICRVVDSE
+521 PPPAGEICRVVDSE

-543 KRAARLRAEELT
+543 KRAARLRAEELS

-562 SLEDLFRQVS
+562 SLEDLFKQVS
-572 DGAVRD
+572 DGKVRD

-584 GDVQGSIEAAVSE
+584 GDVQGSVEAAVSE

-611 HTGVGGVN
+611 HTGVGGITE
-619 ASDVM
+619 SDVM

-634 GFNVRPNAEA
+634 GFNVRPNGEA
-644 KTLADRE
+644 KNLAERE

-656 TYKVIYKLTEDIEKA
+656 TYKIIYKLTEDIEAA
-671 LVGMLTPDIVEEVT
+671 LVGMLTPDIIEEIT
-685 GAAEVRAL
+685 GGAEVRQL
-693 FKASKVGTIAGCMVT
+693 FKASKIGTIAGCMVT
-708 SGTITRSSKVR
+708 SGLITRGSHVR
-719 VLRDGVVVFDGEI
+719 VIRDGIIVADTEI
-732 DSIRHLKDEVRE
+732 DTIRHLKDEVKE

-751 GIVVKDFGDIH
+751 GIVLKGYSELV
-762 EGDVLEAYTETS
+762 EGDQIEAYLSKS

>member
-34 DMADEVAAARAL
+34 DMVDEVAAARAL
-46 AGSKPEKTKRAPKRA
+46 AGSKPKKAPG
-61 AAAPVKKK
+61 KKK
-69 AEAAAPPVDAAA
+69 AAATPAARKAAADAPPAPDPAA
-81 AHPNAIKVE
+81 AHPNAIKIE
-90 EPAPPEPPKE
+90 PPAPPKE
-100 KAAPKADAAPAA
+100 EKPAA
-112 DAAPRRGR
+112 AAAG
-120 SDGPR
+120 GAER
-125 APRSGGT
+125 APRSDAPRQARTTGGS
-132 RFAPPPPPSGA
+132 RFAPPPPPGDTAA
-143 PYGRGRPQRGGPGGK
+143 PFGRSRPQRGVPQGK
-158 KRRVVIDTQA
+158 KRRVVIDSQA

-175 QQRGEDKKKVER
+175 NVRGGDRGRGEER
-187 EEKPV
+187 EEKVV

-209 YAEKLGVSTS
+209 YAEKLGVSTA
-219 EIIKTMMGLGEF
+219 EIIKMMMGLGEF

-238 TDEAVELI
+238 TDEAIELI
-246 AAEFERPVTIQ
+246 ATEFERPVTIK
-257 SAEEEIEDIVIEDAP
+257 SAEEEIDDIVIEDDP
-272 EFLKPRAPVITVMG
+272 ESLMPRAPVITVMG

-296 DAIRETSV
+296 DAIRSTSV
-304 VSGEA
+304 VTGEA

-317 AYQVD
+317 AYQVK
-322 VGQRHVTFLDTP
+322 VGDREVTFLDTP

-371 DHAKAAEV
+371 DHAKAAGV
-379 PIVVAVNKIDRPDA
+379 PIVVAVNKIDKPGA
-393 NPAKTR
+393 NPQKTR

-406 LQPEEWGGDTVFV
+406 LQPEDWGGDTVFV
-419 DISAK
+419 DVSAK
-424 ERQGL
+424 QKTGL
-429 DELLEMLLLQADV
+429 DSLLEMLLLQADV

-449 DAPASGPIVESRL
+449 NAPASGPIVESRL

-474 QRGTLHPGDAIVAG
+474 QRGTLKPGDAVVAG
-488 DAWGKVRTMLDEN
+488 DAWGKVRIMLDEH
-501 GEKLESAEPA
+501 GVKMTSAGPA
-511 VPVEIVGFDK
+511 DPVEIVGFDK
-521 PPAAGEICRVVDSE
+521 PPPAGEICRVVDSE

-543 KRAARLRAEELT
+543 KRAARLRAEELS

-562 SLEDLFRQVS
+562 SLEDLFKQVS
-572 DGAVRD
+572 DGKVRD

-584 GDVQGSIEAAVSE
+584 GDVQGSVEAAVSE

-611 HTGVGGVN
+611 HTGVGGITE
-619 ASDVM
+619 SDVM

-634 GFNVRPNAEA
+634 GFNVRPNGEA
-644 KTLADRE
+644 KNLAERE

-656 TYKVIYKLTEDIEKA
+656 TYKIIYKLTEDIEAA
-671 LVGMLTPDIVEEVT
+671 LVGMLTPDIIEEIT
-685 GAAEVRAL
+685 GGAEVRQL
-693 FKASKVGTIAGCMVT
+693 FKASKIGTIAGCMVT
-708 SGTITRSSKVR
+708 SGMIMRGSNVR
-719 VLRDGVVVFDGEI
+719 VIRDGIIVADTQI
-732 DSIRHLKDEVRE
+732 DTIRHLKDEVKE

-751 GIVVKDFGDIH
+751 GIVLKGYSELV
-762 EGDVLEAYTETS
+762 EGDQIEAYLSKS

>member
-34 DMADEVAAARAL
+34 DMVDEVAAARAL
-46 AGSKPEKTKRAPKRA
+46 AGSKPQKP
-61 AAAPVKKK
+61 PVKKK
-69 AEAAAPPVDAAA
+69 PAATAQRTTAAAKAAAEAKPVDPAA
-81 AHPNAIKVE
+81 AHPNAIKP
-90 EPAPPEPPKE
+90 EPVEPPKE
-100 KAAPKADAAPAA
+100 KKEEPATTAA
-112 DAAPRRGR
+112 
-120 SDGPR
+120 PR
-125 APRSGGT
+125 APRDDRAPRSSGGS
-132 RFAPPPPPSGA
+132 RFAPPPPPGGA
-143 PYGRGRPQRGGPGGK
+143 PAGRARPQRGVPQGK
-158 KRRVVIDTQA
+158 KRRVVIDSQA

-175 QQRGEDKKKVER
+175 TQRGGDRGTEIR

-209 YAEKLGVSTS
+209 YAEKLGVSTA
-219 EIIKTMMGLGEF
+219 EIIKMMMGLGEF

-238 TDEAVELI
+238 TDDAIDLI

-257 SAEEEIEDIVIEDAP
+257 SAEEELDDIVIEDDPAD
-272 EFLKPRAPVITVMG
+272 LRPRAPVITVMG

-317 AYQVD
+317 AYQVK
-322 VGQRHVTFLDTP
+322 VGDREVTFLDTP

-371 DHAKAAEV
+371 DHAKAADV
-379 PIVVAVNKIDRPDA
+379 PIVVAVNKIDKPGA
-393 NPAKTR
+393 NPQKTR

-406 LQPEEWGGDTVFV
+406 LQPEDWGGDTVFV
-419 DISAK
+419 DVSAK
-424 ERQGL
+424 ERTGL
-429 DELLEMLLLQADV
+429 DQLLEMLLLQADV

-474 QRGTLHPGDAIVAG
+474 QRGTLRQGDAVVAG
-488 DAWGKVRTMLDEN
+488 DAWGKVRIMLDEH
-501 GEKLESAEPA
+501 GVKLESAGPA
-511 VPVEIVGFDK
+511 EPVEIVGFDK
-521 PPAAGEICRVVDSE
+521 PPPAGEVCRVVDSE

-543 KRAARLRAEELT
+543 KRAARLRAEELS

-562 SLEDLFRQVS
+562 SLEDLFKQVS
-572 DGAVRD
+572 DGKIRD

-584 GDVQGSIEAAVSE
+584 GDVQGSVEAAVSE

-611 HTGVGGVN
+611 HTGVGGITE
-619 ASDVM
+619 SDVM

-644 KTLADRE
+644 KSLADRE

-656 TYKVIYKLTEDIEKA
+656 TYKVIYKLTEDIEAA
-671 LVGMLTPDIVEEVT
+671 LVGMLTPDIVEEIT
-685 GAAEVRAL
+685 GTAEVRQL
-693 FKASKVGTIAGCMVT
+693 FKASKIGTIAGCMVT
-708 SGTITRSSKVR
+708 SGTIARGANVR
-719 VLRDGVVVFDGEI
+719 VIRDGVIVWDGGI
-732 DSIRHLKDEVRE
+732 DSIRHLKDEVKE

-751 GIVVKDFGDIH
+751 GIVLKSFADLQ
-762 EGDVLEAYTETS
+762 EADVLEAYVSKS

>member
-34 DMADEVAAARAL
+34 DMVDEVAAARAL
-46 AGSKPEKTKRAPKRA
+46 AGSKPKK
-61 AAAPVKKK
+61 APVKKK
-69 AEAAAPPVDAAA
+69 AAATPAARKAAAGAPPAPDPAA

-90 EPAPPEPPKE
+90 PPAPPKE
-100 KAAPKADAAPAA
+100 EKPAA
-112 DAAPRRGR
+112 
-120 SDGPR
+120 STTER
-125 APRSGGT
+125 APRTDSAPRQARTTGGS
-132 RFAPPPPPSGA
+132 RFAPPPPPGDTAA
-143 PYGRGRPQRGGPGGK
+143 PFGRSRPQRGVPQGK
-158 KRRVVIDTQA
+158 KRRVVIDSQA

-175 QQRGEDKKKVER
+175 NVRGGDRGRGEER
-187 EEKPV
+187 EEKVV

-209 YAEKLGVSTS
+209 YAEKLGVSTA
-219 EIIKTMMGLGEF
+219 EIIKMMMGLGEF

-238 TDEAVELI
+238 TDEAIELI
-246 AAEFERPVTIQ
+246 ATEFERPVTIK
-257 SAEEEIEDIVIEDAP
+257 SAEEEIDDIVIEDDP
-272 EFLKPRAPVITVMG
+272 ESLMPRAPVITVMG

-296 DAIRETSV
+296 DAIRSTSV
-304 VSGEA
+304 VTGEA

-317 AYQVD
+317 AYQVK
-322 VGQRHVTFLDTP
+322 VGEREVTFLDTP

-371 DHAKAAEV
+371 DHAKAAGV
-379 PIVVAVNKIDRPDA
+379 PIVVAVNKIDKPGA
-393 NPAKTR
+393 NPQKTR

-406 LQPEEWGGDTVFV
+406 LQPEDWGGDTVFV
-419 DISAK
+419 DVSAK
-424 ERQGL
+424 QKTGL
-429 DELLEMLLLQADV
+429 DSLLEMLLLQADV

-449 DAPASGPIVESRL
+449 NAPASGPIVESRL

-474 QRGTLHPGDAIVAG
+474 QRGTLKPGDAVVAG
-488 DAWGKVRTMLDEN
+488 DAWGKVRIMLDEH
-501 GEKLESAEPA
+501 GVKMTSAGPA
-511 VPVEIVGFDK
+511 DPVEIVGFDK
-521 PPAAGEICRVVDSE
+521 PPPAGEICRVVDSE

-543 KRAARLRAEELT
+543 RRAARLRAEELS

-562 SLEDLFRQVS
+562 SLEDLFKQVS
-572 DGAVRD
+572 DGKVRD

-584 GDVQGSIEAAVSE
+584 GDVQGSVEAAVSE

-611 HTGVGGVN
+611 HTGVGGITE
-619 ASDVM
+619 SDVM

-634 GFNVRPNAEA
+634 GFNVRPNGEA
-644 KTLADRE
+644 KNLAERE

-656 TYKVIYKLTEDIEKA
+656 TYKIIYKLTEDIEAA
-671 LVGMLTPDIVEEVT
+671 LVGMLTPDIIEEIT
-685 GAAEVRAL
+685 GGAEVRQL
-693 FKASKVGTIAGCMVT
+693 FKASKIGTIAGCMVT
-708 SGTITRSSKVR
+708 SGLITRGSNVR
-719 VLRDGVVVFDGEI
+719 VIRDGIIVADTQI
-732 DSIRHLKDEVRE
+732 DTIRHLKDEVKE

-751 GIVVKDFGDIH
+751 GIVLKGYSELV
-762 EGDVLEAYTETS
+762 EGDQIEAYLSKS

>member
-34 DMADEVAAARAL
+34 DMVDEVAAARAL
-46 AGSKPEKTKRAPKRA
+46 AGSKPKK
-61 AAAPVKKK
+61 APVKKK
-69 AEAAAPPVDAAA
+69 AAATPAARKAAADAPPAPDPAA
-81 AHPNAIKVE
+81 AHPNAIKIE
-90 EPAPPEPPKE
+90 PPAPPKE
-100 KAAPKADAAPAA
+100 EKPAA
-112 DAAPRRGR
+112 
-120 SDGPR
+120 STTER
-125 APRSGGT
+125 APRTDSAPRQARTTGGS
-132 RFAPPPPPSGA
+132 RFAPPPPPGDTAA
-143 PYGRGRPQRGGPGGK
+143 PFGRSRPQRGVPQGK
-158 KRRVVIDTQA
+158 KRRVVIDSQA

-175 QQRGEDKKKVER
+175 NVRGGDRGRGEER
-187 EEKPV
+187 EEKVV

-209 YAEKLGVSTS
+209 YAEKLGVSTA
-219 EIIKTMMGLGEF
+219 EIIKMMMGLGEF

-238 TDEAVELI
+238 TDEAIELI
-246 AAEFERPVTIQ
+246 ATEFERPVTIK
-257 SAEEEIEDIVIEDAP
+257 SAEEEIDDIVIEDDP
-272 EFLKPRAPVITVMG
+272 ESLMPRAPVITVMG

-296 DAIRETSV
+296 DAIRSTSV
-304 VSGEA
+304 VTGEA

-317 AYQVD
+317 AYQVK
-322 VGQRHVTFLDTP
+322 VGDREVTFLDTP

-371 DHAKAAEV
+371 DHAKAAGV
-379 PIVVAVNKIDRPDA
+379 PIVVAVNKIDKPGA
-393 NPAKTR
+393 NPQKTR

-406 LQPEEWGGDTVFV
+406 LQPEDWGGDTVFV
-419 DISAK
+419 DVSAK
-424 ERQGL
+424 QKTGL
-429 DELLEMLLLQADV
+429 DSLLEMLLLQADV

-449 DAPASGPIVESRL
+449 NAPASGPIVESRL

-474 QRGTLHPGDAIVAG
+474 QRGTLKPGDAVVAG
-488 DAWGKVRTMLDEN
+488 DAWGKVRIMLDEH
-501 GEKLESAEPA
+501 GVKMTSAGPA
-511 VPVEIVGFDK
+511 DPVEIVGFDK
-521 PPAAGEICRVVDSE
+521 PPPAGEICRVVDSE

-543 KRAARLRAEELT
+543 KRAARLRAEELS

-562 SLEDLFRQVS
+562 SLEDLFKQVS
-572 DGAVRD
+572 DGKVRD

-584 GDVQGSIEAAVSE
+584 GDVQGSVEAAVSE

-611 HTGVGGVN
+611 HTGVGGITE
-619 ASDVM
+619 SDVM

-634 GFNVRPNAEA
+634 GFNVRPNGEA
-644 KTLADRE
+644 KNLAERE

-656 TYKVIYKLTEDIEKA
+656 TYKIIYKLTEDIEAA
-671 LVGMLTPDIVEEVT
+671 LVGMLTPDIIEEIT
-685 GAAEVRAL
+685 GGAEVRQL
-693 FKASKVGTIAGCMVT
+693 FKASKIGTIAGCMVT
-708 SGTITRSSKVR
+708 SGLITRGSHVR
-719 VLRDGVVVFDGEI
+719 VIRDGIIVADTEI
-732 DSIRHLKDEVRE
+732 DTIRHLKDEVKE

-751 GIVVKDFGDIH
+751 GIVLKGYSELV
-762 EGDVLEAYTETS
+762 EGDQIEAYLSKS

>member
-34 DMADEVAAARAL
+34 DMVDEVAAARAL
-46 AGSKPEKTKRAPKRA
+46 AGSKPKKAPI
-61 AAAPVKKK
+61 KKK
-69 AEAAAPPVDAAA
+69 AAATPAARKAAADAPPAPDPAA
-81 AHPNAIKVE
+81 AHPNAIKI
-90 EPAPPEPPKE
+90 EPPAPPKE
-100 KAAPKADAAPAA
+100 KKPTTSAES
-112 DAAPRRGR
+112 GTE
-120 SDGPR
+120 R
-125 APRSGGT
+125 APRADSAPRQARTTGGS
-132 RFAPPPPPSGA
+132 RFAPPPPPGDTAA
-143 PYGRGRPQRGGPGGK
+143 PFGRSRPQRGVPQGK
-158 KRRVVIDTQA
+158 KRRVVIDSQA

-175 QQRGEDKKKVER
+175 NVRGGDRGRGEER
-187 EEKPV
+187 EEKVV

-209 YAEKLGVSTS
+209 YAEKLGVSTA
-219 EIIKTMMGLGEF
+219 EIIKMMMGLGEF

-238 TDEAVELI
+238 TDEAIELI
-246 AAEFERPVTIQ
+246 ATEFERPVTIK
-257 SAEEEIEDIVIEDAP
+257 SAEEEIDDIVIEDDP
-272 EFLKPRAPVITVMG
+272 ESLLPRAPVITVMG

-296 DAIRETSV
+296 DAIRSTSV
-304 VSGEA
+304 VTGEA

-317 AYQVD
+317 AYQVK
-322 VGQRHVTFLDTP
+322 VGDREVTFLDTP

-371 DHAKAAEV
+371 DHAKAAGV
-379 PIVVAVNKIDRPDA
+379 PIVVAVNKIDKPGA
-393 NPAKTR
+393 NPQKTR

-406 LQPEEWGGDTVFV
+406 LQPEDWGGDTVFV
-419 DISAK
+419 DVSAK
-424 ERQGL
+424 QKTGL
-429 DELLEMLLLQADV
+429 DSLLEMLLLQADV

-449 DAPASGPIVESRL
+449 NAPASGPIVESRL

-474 QRGTLHPGDAIVAG
+474 QRGTLKPGDAVVAG
-488 DAWGKVRTMLDEN
+488 DAWGKVRIMLDEH
-501 GEKLESAEPA
+501 GVKMTSAGPA
-511 VPVEIVGFDK
+511 DPVEIVGFDK
-521 PPAAGEICRVVDSE
+521 PPPAGEICRVVDSE

-543 KRAARLRAEELT
+543 KRAARLRAEELS

-562 SLEDLFRQVS
+562 SLEDLFKQVS
-572 DGAVRD
+572 DGKVRD

-584 GDVQGSIEAAVSE
+584 GDVQGSVEAAVSE

-611 HTGVGGVN
+611 HTGVGGITE
-619 ASDVM
+619 SDVM

-634 GFNVRPNAEA
+634 GFNVRPNGEA
-644 KTLADRE
+644 KNLAERE

-656 TYKVIYKLTEDIEKA
+656 TYKIIYKLTEDIEAA
-671 LVGMLTPDIVEEVT
+671 LVGMLTPDIIEEIT
-685 GAAEVRAL
+685 GGAEVRQL
-693 FKASKVGTIAGCMVT
+693 FKASKIGTIAGCMVT
-708 SGTITRSSKVR
+708 SGLITRGSHVR
-719 VLRDGVVVFDGEI
+719 VIRDGIIVADTEI
-732 DSIRHLKDEVRE
+732 DTIRHLKDEVKE

-751 GIVVKDFGDIH
+751 GIVLKGYSELV
-762 EGDVLEAYTETS
+762 EGDQIEAYLSKS

>member
-34 DMADEVAAARAL
+34 DMVDEVAAARAL
-46 AGSKPEKTKRAPKRA
+46 AGSKPKKP
-61 AAAPVKKK
+61 PVKKK
-69 AEAAAPPVDAAA
+69 PAATAQRTSAAAKAAAEAKPVDPAA
-81 AHPNAIKVE
+81 AHPNAIKP
-90 EPAPPEPPKE
+90 EPVEPPKE
-100 KAAPKADAAPAA
+100 KKEEPASAAA
-112 DAAPRRGR
+112 
-120 SDGPR
+120 PR
-125 APRSGGT
+125 APRDDRAPRSSGGS
-132 RFAPPPPPSGA
+132 RFAPPPPPGGA
-143 PYGRGRPQRGGPGGK
+143 PAGRARPQRGVPQGK
-158 KRRVVIDTQA
+158 KRRVVIDSQA

-175 QQRGEDKKKVER
+175 SQRGGDRGKEIR

-209 YAEKLGVSTS
+209 YAEKLGVSTA
-219 EIIKTMMGLGEF
+219 EIIKMMMGLGEF

-238 TDEAVELI
+238 TDDAIDLI

-257 SAEEEIEDIVIEDAP
+257 SAEEELDDIVIEDDPAD
-272 EFLKPRAPVITVMG
+272 LRPRAPVITVMG

-296 DAIRETSV
+296 DAIRKTSV
-304 VSGEA
+304 VAGEA

-317 AYQVD
+317 AYQVK
-322 VGQRHVTFLDTP
+322 VGDREVTFLDTP

-379 PIVVAVNKIDRPDA
+379 PIVVAVNKIDKPGA
-393 NPAKTR
+393 NPQKTR

-406 LQPEEWGGDTVFV
+406 LQPEDWGGDTVFV
-419 DISAK
+419 DVSAK
-424 ERQGL
+424 ERTGL
-429 DELLEMLLLQADV
+429 DQLLEMLLLQADV

-474 QRGTLHPGDAIVAG
+474 QRGTLRQGDAVVAG
-488 DAWGKVRTMLDEN
+488 DAWGKVRIMLDEH
-501 GEKLESAEPA
+501 GVKLESAGPA
-511 VPVEIVGFDK
+511 EPVEIVGFDK
-521 PPAAGEICRVVDSE
+521 PPPAGEVCRVVDSE

-543 KRAARLRAEELT
+543 KRAARLRAEELS

-562 SLEDLFRQVS
+562 SLEDLFKQVS
-572 DGAVRD
+572 DGKIRD

-584 GDVQGSIEAAVSE
+584 GDVQGSVEAAVSE

-611 HTGVGGVN
+611 HTGVGGITE
-619 ASDVM
+619 SDVM

-644 KTLADRE
+644 KSLADRE

-656 TYKVIYKLTEDIEKA
+656 TYKVIYKLTEDIEAA
-671 LVGMLTPDIVEEVT
+671 LVGMLTPDIVEEIT
-685 GAAEVRAL
+685 GTAEVRQL
-693 FKASKVGTIAGCMVT
+693 FKASKIGTIAGCMVT
-708 SGTITRSSKVR
+708 SGLITRGSNVR
-719 VLRDGVVVFDGEI
+719 VIRDGIIVADTQI
-732 DSIRHLKDEVRE
+732 DTIRHLKDEVKE

-751 GIVVKDFGDIH
+751 GIVLKSFADLH
-762 EGDVLEAYTETS
+762 EADVLEAYVSKS

>member
-34 DMADEVAAARAL
+34 DMVDEVAAARAL
-46 AGSKPEKTKRAPKRA
+46 AGSKPQKP
-61 AAAPVKKK
+61 PVKKK
-69 AEAAAPPVDAAA
+69 PAATAQRTTAAAKAAAEAKPVDPAA
-81 AHPNAIKVE
+81 AHPNAIKP
-90 EPAPPEPPKE
+90 EPVEPPKE
-100 KAAPKADAAPAA
+100 KKEEPATTAA
-112 DAAPRRGR
+112 
-120 SDGPR
+120 PR
-125 APRSGGT
+125 APRDDRAPRSSGGS
-132 RFAPPPPPSGA
+132 RFAPPPPPGGA
-143 PYGRGRPQRGGPGGK
+143 PAGRARPQRGVPQGK
-158 KRRVVIDTQA
+158 KRRVVIDSQA

-175 QQRGEDKKKVER
+175 SQRGGDRGKEIR

-197 PVTVPSGVTVKE
+197 PVTVPSGVTVKA
-209 YAEKLGVSTS
+209 YAEKLGVSTA
-219 EIIKTMMGLGEF
+219 EIIKMMMGLGEF

-238 TDEAVELI
+238 TDEAIEII
-246 AAEFERPVTIQ
+246 AAEFTIQ
-257 SAEEEIEDIVIEDAP
+257 SAEEELDDIVIEDDPAD
-272 EFLKPRAPVITVMG
+272 LRPRAPVITVMG

-317 AYQVD
+317 AYQVK
-322 VGQRHVTFLDTP
+322 VGDREVTFLDTP

-371 DHAKAAEV
+371 DHAKAADV
-379 PIVVAVNKIDRPDA
+379 PIVVAVNKIDKPGA
-393 NPAKTR
+393 NPQKTR

-406 LQPEEWGGDTVFV
+406 LQPEDWGGDTVFV
-419 DISAK
+419 DVSAK
-424 ERQGL
+424 ERTGL
-429 DELLEMLLLQADV
+429 DQLLEMLLLQADV

-474 QRGTLHPGDAIVAG
+474 QRGTLRQGDAVVAG
-488 DAWGKVRTMLDEN
+488 DAWGKVRIMLDEH
-501 GEKLESAEPA
+501 GVKLESAGPA
-511 VPVEIVGFDK
+511 EPVEIVGFDK
-521 PPAAGEICRVVDSE
+521 PPPAGEVCRVVDSE

-543 KRAARLRAEELT
+543 KRAARLRAEELS

-562 SLEDLFRQVS
+562 SLEDLFKQVS
-572 DGAVRD
+572 DGKIRD

-584 GDVQGSIEAAVSE
+584 GDVQGSVEAAVSE

-611 HTGVGGVN
+611 HTGVGGITE
-619 ASDVM
+619 SDVM

-644 KTLADRE
+644 KSLADRE

-656 TYKVIYKLTEDIEKA
+656 TYKVIYKLTEDIEAA
-671 LVGMLTPDIVEEVT
+671 LVGMLTPDIVEEIT
-685 GAAEVRAL
+685 GTAEVRQL
-693 FKASKVGTIAGCMVT
+693 FKASKIGTIAGCMVT
-708 SGTITRSSKVR
+708 SGTIARGANVR
-719 VLRDGVVVFDGEI
+719 VIRDGVIVWDGGI
-732 DSIRHLKDEVRE
+732 DSIRHLKDEVKE

-751 GIVVKDFGDIH
+751 GIVLKSFADLQ
-762 EGDVLEAYTETS
+762 EADVLEAYVSKS

>member
-34 DMADEVAAARAL
+34 DMVDEVAAARAL
-46 AGSKPEKTKRAPKRA
+46 AGSKPKK
-61 AAAPVKKK
+61 APVKKK
-69 AEAAAPPVDAAA
+69 AVASPVARKSAADAPPPDPAA
-81 AHPNAIKVE
+81 AHPNAIKI
-90 EPAPPEPPKE
+90 EPPAPPKE
-100 KAAPKADAAPAA
+100 KKPTTSAESGAE
-112 DAAPRRGR
+112 
-120 SDGPR
+120 R
-125 APRSGGT
+125 APRSDAPRQARTTGGS
-132 RFAPPPPPSGA
+132 RFAPPPPPGDAAA
-143 PYGRGRPQRGGPGGK
+143 PFGRSRPQRGVPQGK
-158 KRRVVIDTQA
+158 KRRVVIDSQA

-175 QQRGEDKKKVER
+175 NVRGGDRGRGEER
-187 EEKPV
+187 EEKVV

-209 YAEKLGVSTS
+209 YAEKLGVSTA
-219 EIIKTMMGLGEF
+219 EIIKMMMGLGEF

-238 TDEAVELI
+238 TDEAIELI
-246 AAEFERPVTIQ
+246 ATEFERPVTIK
-257 SAEEEIEDIVIEDAP
+257 SAEEEIDDIVIEDDP
-272 EFLKPRAPVITVMG
+272 ESLLPRAPVITVMG

-296 DAIRETSV
+296 DAIRSTSV
-304 VSGEA
+304 VAGEA

-317 AYQVD
+317 AYQVK
-322 VGQRHVTFLDTP
+322 VGDREVTFLDTP

-371 DHAKAAEV
+371 DHAKAAGV
-379 PIVVAVNKIDRPDA
+379 PIVVAVNKIDKPGA
-393 NPAKTR
+393 NPQKTR

-406 LQPEEWGGDTVFV
+406 LQPEDWGGDTVFV
-419 DISAK
+419 DVSAK
-424 ERQGL
+424 LKTGL
-429 DELLEMLLLQADV
+429 DSLLEMLLLQADV

-449 DAPASGPIVESRL
+449 NAPASGPIVESRL

-474 QRGTLHPGDAIVAG
+474 QRGTLKPGDAVVAG
-488 DAWGKVRTMLDEN
+488 DAWGKVRIMLDEH
-501 GEKLESAEPA
+501 GVKMTSAGPA
-511 VPVEIVGFDK
+511 DPVEIVGFDK
-521 PPAAGEICRVVDSE
+521 PPPAGEICRVVDSE

-543 KRAARLRAEELT
+543 KRAARLRAEELS

-562 SLEDLFRQVS
+562 SLEDLFKQVS
-572 DGAVRD
+572 DGKVRD

-584 GDVQGSIEAAVSE
+584 GDVQGSVEAAVSE

-611 HTGVGGVN
+611 HTGVGGITE
-619 ASDVM
+619 SDVM

-634 GFNVRPNAEA
+634 GFNVRPNGEA
-644 KTLADRE
+644 KNLAERE

-656 TYKVIYKLTEDIEKA
+656 TYKIIYKLTEDIEAA
-671 LVGMLTPDIVEEVT
+671 LVGMLTPDIIEEIT
-685 GAAEVRAL
+685 GGAEVRQL
-693 FKASKVGTIAGCMVT
+693 FKASKIGTIAGCMVT
-708 SGTITRSSKVR
+708 SGLIMRGSNVR
-719 VLRDGVVVFDGEI
+719 VIRDGIIVADTQI
-732 DSIRHLKDEVRE
+732 DTIRHLKDEVKE

-751 GIVVKDFGDIH
+751 GIVLKGYSELV
-762 EGDVLEAYTETS
+762 EGDQIEAYLSKS